1 MALPRI
7 VVRGKEIILL
17 SGFKDEAKETNNP
30 SAAWSWTTRSSCNKP
45 PSGILTQLPSAMW
58 RANGSPLLKPP
69 LRCCHVTSRE
79 RGPLVSDKEETMCD
93 FSLELYRS
101 RPARVGERYE
111 TRRFPSGTVGF
122 IAPGDV
128 STAVCMAYDTHLRL
142 EGISQVVQNAC
153 GVMAD
158 EDVTFTRLEIGQ
170 FHDGVRFANGAQVTL
185 QRLGPGVKGS
195 VIDALLSPLW
205 APEMAEVL

>member
-1 MALPRI
+1 
-7 VVRGKEIILL
+7 
-17 SGFKDEAKETNNP
+17 
-30 SAAWSWTTRSSCNKP
+30 
-45 PSGILTQLPSAMW
+45 
-58 RANGSPLLKPP
+58 
-69 LRCCHVTSRE
+69 
-79 RGPLVSDKEETMCD
+79 
-93 FSLELYRS
+93 
-101 RPARVGERYE
+101 
-111 TRRFPSGTVGF
+111 
-122 IAPGDV
+122 GDV

-195 VIDALLSPLW
+195 VIDGSCRPSGRQRWQRYFDIGYLMHTHHNLVPAKFRRRFFCHSVGLTGWSRLAWENATLF
-205 APEMAEVL
+205 EMCQ

>member
-1 MALPRI
+1 MTFRWNCIAAGLRGSASDTRLVVFQAVPSASLPR
-7 VVRGKEIILL
+7 
-17 SGFKDEAKETNNP
+17 
-30 SAAWSWTTRSSCNKP
+30 
-45 PSGILTQLPSAMW
+45 AM
-58 RANGSPLLKPP
+58 
-69 LRCCHVTSRE
+69 
-79 RGPLVSDKEETMCD
+79 
-93 FSLELYRS
+93 S
-101 RPARVGERYE
+101 RPPCAWPMIR
-111 TRRFPSGTVGF
+111 TSG
-122 IAPGDV
+122 
-128 STAVCMAYDTHLRL
+128 LR
-142 EGISQVVQNAC
+142 EFSQVVQNAC

>member
-1 MALPRI
+1 
-7 VVRGKEIILL
+7 
-17 SGFKDEAKETNNP
+17 
-30 SAAWSWTTRSSCNKP
+30 
-45 PSGILTQLPSAMW
+45 
-58 RANGSPLLKPP
+58 
-69 LRCCHVTSRE
+69 
-79 RGPLVSDKEETMCD
+79 MCD

-101 RPARVGERYE
+101 RPARVGERY
-111 TRRFPSGTVGF
+111 GF

-153 GVMAD
+153 GGDGRRGRHFHAP
-158 EDVTFTRLEIGQ
+158 RIGQ

-185 QRLGPGVKGS
+185 QRLSPGVKGS

>member
-1 MALPRI
+1 
-7 VVRGKEIILL
+7 
-17 SGFKDEAKETNNP
+17 
-30 SAAWSWTTRSSCNKP
+30 
-45 PSGILTQLPSAMW
+45 
-58 RANGSPLLKPP
+58 
-69 LRCCHVTSRE
+69 
-79 RGPLVSDKEETMCD
+79 MCD

-111 TRRFPSGTVGF
+111 TPRFPSGTVGF

-158 EDVTFTRLEIGQ
+158 EDVTLTRLEIGQ

-185 QRLGPGVKGS
+185 QRLGPGGVKGS

>member
-1 MALPRI
+1 
-7 VVRGKEIILL
+7 
-17 SGFKDEAKETNNP
+17 
-30 SAAWSWTTRSSCNKP
+30 
-45 PSGILTQLPSAMW
+45 
-58 RANGSPLLKPP
+58 
-69 LRCCHVTSRE
+69 
-79 RGPLVSDKEETMCD
+79 MCD

-128 STAVCMAYDTHLRL
+128 STAVCMAYDTRLRL
-142 EGISQVVQNAC
+142 EGISQVVQDAC

-158 EDVTFTRLEIGQ
+158 EEVTFTRLEIGQ

-205 APEMAEVL
+205 APEMAEVVTSAT